1 MTNPN
6 DFAATATGQG
16 ALDPLLKPRTV
27 AVIGASRSPLQ
38 IGHQITANLIAHG
51 FTGSV
56 FPVNPSA
63 TSICSVKAYPS
74 ILATPDP
81 VDLAVIVVPKHLV
94 LGVAEE
100 CASVGVRGLVVITA
114 GFREVGEQGAE
125 RERVLVELVRAH
137 GMRMVGPNC
146 LGVMNV
152 DPAFSLNATFAP
164 VMPPFGS
171 AALVS
176 QSGAMGVNV
185 LDYARE
191 YQIGLAQFVSV
202 GNKPD
207 VSGNDLLLQWEHDP
221 AVSTIL
227 MYVENFG
234 NPRRF
239 LEIASRITKHK
250 PIVALK
256 AGRSVSGARAATSHT
271 GALAASDAAVDAL
284 LAQAGVLRASSVE
297 ELFDMAIA
305 FGGEARP
312 RSRRTA
318 VLTNAGGPGILTAD
332 ALEANGLDVVEL
344 NEMTVAALEPLF
356 PEEASIRNP
365 LDMIASAQ
373 PANYR
378 QALEILLRDPGV
390 DSVVAVFVPPFGVSQ
405 EAVADAIVGAVRSRA
420 EKLVVAVLMGRVG
433 LAQGRADLHAVG
445 VPSFVFP
452 ESAARALA
460 ALCRQQEWSVRPRVV
475 PESWPADRA
484 RAGAII
490 AHARTEGRV
499 HLTQPES
506 LALCEAYGIPVAPSR
521 FARSADEAASA
532 ASAVGFPVAMKAV
545 SPDVIHK
552 SDVGGV
558 VLNIESDDEARRA
571 YAQMAHDIGRAAP
584 NAVLLGALVQPM
596 VSGGVETIIGVSR
609 DRLFGPLVMFGL
621 GGIFVEVLRDV
632 VFRVAPLG
640 LADAHD
646 MLDGIRGARI
656 LDGVRGRAGV
666 NRAALAEALCRVS
679 QLAVDCPEIEE
690 LDLNPVLAVGDRVV
704 AVDARVRLGAAHDV

>member
-1 MTNPN
+1 MS
-6 DFAATATGQG
+6 GS
-16 ALDPLLKPRTV
+16 LDPILKPRTV
-27 AVIGASRSPLQ
+27 AVIGASRSPTH
-38 IGHQITANLIAHG
+38 IGHQITANLIGHG

-63 TSICSVKAYPS
+63 TSVCSVKAYPTIGS
-74 ILATPDP
+74 VPDQ

-94 LGVAEE
+94 LGIAEE
-100 CASVGVRGLVVITA
+100 CARSGVRGLVVITA
-114 GFREVGEQGAE
+114 GFREVGGQGAE
-125 RERVLVELVRAH
+125 RERALVELVRAH

-176 QSGAMGVNV
+176 QSGAMGVNI

-221 AVSTIL
+221 AISTIL

-239 LEIASRITKHK
+239 LDTASRITKHK
-250 PIVALK
+250 PIIALK

-297 ELFDMAIA
+297 ELFDMAMA
-305 FGGEARP
+305 FGAQARP

-332 ALEANGLDVVEL
+332 ALEANGLSVVDLSPE
-344 NEMTVAALEPLF
+344 TVAALQPLF

-365 LDMIASAQ
+365 VDMIASAQ
-373 PANYR
+373 PTGYR
-378 QALEILLRDPGV
+378 RALEILLADPAI

-405 EAVADAIVGAVRSRA
+405 EAVADAIVTAVRTRPD
-420 EKLVVAVLMGRVG
+420 KPVVAVLMGRVG
-433 LAQGRADLHAVG
+433 LSQGRADLHAVG
-445 VPSFVFP
+445 VPAFVFP
-452 ESAARALA
+452 ESAARAVA
-460 ALCRQQEWSVRPRVV
+460 ALCRDREWSARAVAEPT
-475 PESWPADRA
+475 SWPLDSDRV
-484 RAGAII
+484 GAII
-490 AHARTEGRV
+490 RQARAEGRT
-499 HLTQPES
+499 HLEQSEAM
-506 LALCEAYGIPVAPSR
+506 ALCAAAGIPTVPSR
-521 FARSADEAASA
+521 VVQSPDEAAAVA
-532 ASAVGFPVAMKAV
+532 ASLGFPVAMKAV
-545 SPDVIHK
+545 SPEIIHK

-558 VLNIESDDEARRA
+558 ALNIDSADEARSA
-571 YAQMAHDIGRAAP
+571 YARMLRDVGRAAP
-584 NAVLLGALVQPM
+584 DAVVRGALVQPM
-596 VSGGVETIIGVSR
+596 VGGGVETIVGVSR

-640 LADAHD
+640 IVDAND
-646 MLDGIRGARI
+646 MLDGIRGTRI
-656 LDGVRGRAGV
+656 LGGMRGRPAV
-666 NRAALAEALCRVS
+666 NREALTEVLCRVA
-679 QLAVDCPEIEE
+679 QLAVEFEEIEE
-690 LDLNPVLAVGDRVV
+690 LDLNPLLAFADGAV
-704 AVDARVRLGAAHDV
+704 AVDARVRLRGGAA